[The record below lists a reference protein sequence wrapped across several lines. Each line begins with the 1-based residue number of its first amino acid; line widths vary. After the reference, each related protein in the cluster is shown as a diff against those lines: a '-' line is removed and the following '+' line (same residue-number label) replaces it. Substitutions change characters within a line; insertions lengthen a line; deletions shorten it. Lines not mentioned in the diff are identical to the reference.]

1 MNKIFE
7 RVRES
12 LKSIKIRTIS
22 VLAIAVLI
30 IVIASS
36 FIFKE
41 ENVTKKQEVNSSELA
56 RAMTYDRVEEGDE
69 STNSEYVNFDAFF
82 LRDLDGD
89 GYAEGVRGT
98 CRQIGKQ
105 DTLYM
110 DIKVQGRGYLKN
122 GKILINSKNAYLEAA
137 IPKDV
142 DVKENAIG
150 SNIKQIVFN
159 DLETGTQRLFTG
171 VVKSG
176 NYSYSTSKA
185 DALLNNINNYSQ
197 INSVTLTGVHVAP
210 DGTETLIE
218 KTVEFNIDWYATVEA
233 NFTKTVQE
241 KDVKDMVDEEN
252 DEINLQFDVELKEI
266 KNDAFVNKAQIE
278 LDIPKL
284 NDYDAIRV
292 DVKDANFEY
301 DMATKKLVATREAI
315 VDSNGKIIKNAYV
328 LTNGVRITRFNVTV
342 TYPLEAYKSMG
353 TDSVEL
359 QFKPKA
365 FYEGFNN
372 PNEEFDNPYK
382 SKIITNLFSII
393 FNNMT
398 KEEGS
403 RLDVYVGKYV
413 YNPVRYVVS
422 KDNALKIYNGISTTT
437 TETYEVLW
445 RANNGYYA
453 ENKVCKTTIRNEG
466 SDILVKND
474 GTEISME
481 NMVSNAGIYFSNYK
495 AGLYEDNGYIKVYNN
510 DTDELI
516 ETFTK
521 ENWSKYTKI
530 NPYKYSE
537 PIEHIRIETS
547 EIKPRSQI
555 TIHNVKELN
564 SEYIAENYSLEEFN
578 SFSQIKSNAICDIND
593 IPFCQTTH
601 TAYYEASSSLA
612 KLVMERTSFSTQST
626 EENVEI
632 KIVTETSASDNREKW
647 INGAFL
653 LKMPKEIIDLE
664 INDVTINNSSVSIIS
679 WESYVEDGCTF
690 VKIIT
695 ENDAPTSY
703 EIVINCNMT
712 PDPRLVSTSKEIELY
727 ASNENCENY
736 SSRGEDIYDI
746 NGNLNIKEYVNKTGL
761 TLNLV
766 SPGTL
771 LTNQIATNYD
781 EKGSIA
787 IAPQN
792 AIVEKNQRKAKIEL
806 EIKNGYENTISEI
819 FVLGKIPFK
828 GNTYTISKGDMN
840 SEFDTRMTDAG
851 IQIPEELHGKTTVYY
866 TDVEQPSKDITD
878 SKNRWTTSPAD
889 WSKIKAY
896 LIVLENYSMVTGE
909 THKFTYEIE
918 IPEALNYNE
927 VSYSH
932 HGIYFSL
939 DTEEGKYRTYV
950 EPNKL
955 GFMIAR
961 QFDLEITKYQKDS
974 ERLVGQATYSIIEE
988 GAEEGKARV
997 TDNDGKIIL
1006 KNLFVDKTYII
1017 REIKTSNQYELNSD
1031 EIKFRTSVNAEGKIE
1046 PVLIS
1051 GTLKK
1056 ATNIVVK
1063 ESDAGYVVALA
1074 VEDKVRPNL
1083 KVTAQELGTG
1093 RKLNNIRYM
1102 LTGKGM
1108 PESGKSIITDLN
1120 GELTIAGLYIDEEYV
1135 LQETK
1140 AEGYYVSKVKF
1151 VIRNNNGVY
1160 QAVINEGT
1168 VNENRVELVDEI
1180 PTINFILEK
1189 EKIPTYTLDITKAI
1203 KGESEKF
1210 LVGAKFRLL
1219 KDGKALGEYI
1229 SDENGKIV
1237 ISNLYQYVDGK
1248 DLDCTYIL
1256 KETYA
1261 PAGYAKVKDIVFK
1274 VQKVDGGLEFQE
1286 ELSAGQTAKNYTSEG
1301 DVVHLVIEDSPS
1313 FKLVKKDG
1321 TTAEVLPGVK
1331 FAIYNVDNGDIPAR
1345 DSKGNIIGT
1354 KETINGRE
1362 YYVVVTNENG
1372 EITADLPEG
1381 LYKAIEVEA
1390 DDRYVLKDN
1399 EYYFGIGASREALKT
1414 LDVELYDKYGGINY
1428 DYLRSISETIDGGLV
1443 VGGFFRDVITLTN
1456 GEKLTSRGA
1465 EDGIVIKYD
1474 KDGNIQWYKQIG
1486 GFGTEMIEAVQG
1498 TSDGGII
1505 VGSRMSRQITLE
1517 NGYTT
1522 KTNGLVLIK
1531 YTLTG
1536 EIEWFKDIPN
1546 GEHNYIKSI
1555 SETDNREIIIGVTFY
1570 GAGSVTL
1577 ENGDALYAGREYDS
1591 AIIKYSKNGELLW
1604 HKHLVTTFGTSNVYS
1619 LCGTSDGGIAFAGQF
1634 SSEYNLSDD
1643 VQLVSDRNDGIV
1655 AKYSKTGELEW
1666 YKHIGGN
1673 GDNEMYSIIETSDG
1687 GILVGGVFRSTI
1699 TLDDEN
1705 VLSSKGDSDGLIL
1718 KYSKDGELEWYKQ
1731 VGTSGSDTI
1740 RSVIQSVDGGILV
1753 GGSFRNVLT
1762 FGDKN
1767 VLSPYDTD
1775 GMILKYSESGEELWA
1790 KQITGVGDI
1799 GVYSLV
1805 EMENGDILVGGE
1817 FTNNIILADG
1827 SKAEVATKNG
1837 KTDGI
1842 ILKLV
1847 WKETAEIIPKKVMS
1861 IGGVN
1866 ADSFQ
1871 TVVGTS
1877 DGGIVA
1883 GGTFRNSITLD
1894 DDTVVP
1900 TVNGNN
1906 EYGLIVKYGND
1917 SKIEWYKQLKTNGS
1931 QIKSI
1936 VETSDGGILVGG
1948 KFSSQY
1954 YNDGWFILENGDK
1967 ITSGTQTNGIIF
1979 KYSESGEFEWYK
1991 QIKGNNNAILSLAT
2005 TADDGFLIGG
2015 EFNGSITLDNGEVLT
2030 SVGDCDGIILK
2041 YDKSGDLEYYKRLQD
2056 SAYDTICSVAETADG
2071 GIVAGGYFR
2080 ESLILENGDRITVTG
2095 GGYAGLILKYDKNGK
2110 LEWYKQVGGAG
2121 VYDYIYSVGATS
2133 DGGVIAGG
2141 TFKLNIVLD
2150 NGDRVSGLDIDG
2162 IILKYDKNGNL
2173 EWHKEITERTADAVY
2188 SVKEASDG
2196 GILVGGKIGV
2206 YDSVKNQWPM
2216 RGLIAKY
2223 GSKGDLKWKYTTG
2236 SNINSVSETVDGS
2249 ILLAGNYSGSIIGE
2263 KGENITSQ
2271 GNEDAFIAKVQAEMG
2286 VPDVQ
2291 ELEVKNYLKEFK
2303 ITTNIQQID
2312 GVSGGTI
2319 SGEGLTNFETI
2330 QYGGTSTKEIKI
2342 IPDEGYEIISI
2353 TVNDEE
2359 HQFETLEDGSYIMP
2373 QFTNVTENKNI
2384 VVTYALANSKIT
2396 INKIDSQTKE
2406 RITGAKFKLDQLE
2419 ERQNPKNVI
2428 GELTAN
2434 GQKYVSADKT
2444 NEIIDSLGSLTNN
2457 GTQYFIEQSG
2467 KYVPTNSKTYQIA
2480 NGGTEGIQNTTANSY
2495 IPIDLTNKEGKYV
2508 VVVNAESSSQTA
2520 DYGYATVTETTT
2532 APEYNSSTGRFV
2544 YISGTKVAKDYI
2556 SMVLEG
2562 GKVYYLHLGYRKDGS
2577 VDTGNDQI
2585 VINSI
2590 NLYQAIITNY
2600 NFIENAGKY
2609 ESNNQSKDDTVANSY
2624 IPIDLTEY
2632 VGKYNLTVNA
2642 EIVSQSGGDYGYA
2655 TVTENTTRP
2664 TYGNALGR
2672 FIYISGTQVAKDYN
2686 TVLNGGKIYY
2696 LHFGYYKNA
2705 SISFGDDKFTI
2716 NSINITTNDSELY
2729 HTEIETNLDGQA
2741 IIQVPFGKYKVTE
2754 LVAPEGYWLNEEPTT
2769 IEFRQEG
2776 VKEFDIPNER
2786 KGKVTVHHYIKGT
2799 TTALAEDEIS
2809 EYRPNDAYTT
2819 VPKVDFEKYE
2829 LEKDENGEYI
2839 IPSNAVGT
2847 YTSEDIVVTYYYV
2860 KKSIPLVVKHY
2871 IEGTEMSV
2879 PLADGSLAEDE
2890 IYSGQEGE
2898 EYQTSSKE
2906 NIDWK
2911 YKLVE
2916 EPENETGV
2924 YEYPEVNVIYYYRL
2938 KDYDIA
2944 TEVKTHEET
2953 NVFGETVEVKG
2964 GSISGEGLASYE
2976 NVIVEANST
2985 KDIVVEAEE
2994 GYKIKSIKVQK
3005 ISEDGTITEE
3015 NVELEGDIRTY
3026 TLDKF
3031 TNVIT
3036 DIKVIAEFEK
3046 LQGTVTVHHYI
3057 EGTTTR
3063 VTLSDGT
3070 EAPDEIKT
3078 GYVGDVYA
3086 TKALESVK
3094 VKYRVVNEPDNSS
3107 GQYIYGNI
3115 EVIYYYK
3122 LREYNYTVEYY
3133 YNGEKDET
3141 VTETATA
3148 EYGTQITEYPQK
3160 IKDGYKFEKEE
3171 NKPLTITENEAN
3183 NVIKSYYIK
3192 RQDLTYI
3199 VNYLDKETNKVIKSP
3214 KVVVNQEFESIINA
3228 ADEVIAIKEYNYDS
3242 CEKESITITT
3252 KESDNVI
3259 NLYYTKRKEQIVIN
3273 NVDRKTKELLVG
3285 AKFKISPDTDN
3296 VSIGNLVANGQE
3308 YSEGMDAT
3316 KEITEVRGEL
3326 TNNGEYYFVE
3336 RDGKYIP
3343 TNGKTY
3349 QGSRGKGNTTA
3360 NSYIKI
3366 DLSQKTGTY
3375 YVVVNA
3381 RVSSQNLLDYGYAT
3395 ITETTS
3401 APAYNS
3407 NSGRFIY
3414 ISGTKSAEDYTAI
3427 LEGGKTYYLHL
3438 GYRKDILI
3446 DSGEDQ
3452 IEFNSI
3458 KVYGTKKSTYNF
3470 TENSGRYESNNQ
3482 GKDNTIA
3489 TSYIPIDLLD
3499 ATREYELIV
3508 NAEISSQNG
3517 GDYGYAII
3525 TETPERP
3532 VYSSSEKFINIS
3544 GTQSAQEYV
3553 TTLQSGKVYYLHLG
3567 YYKDGST
3574 SAGEDKFTVN
3584 NIELKAKGDS
3594 ESVIEVEINDA
3605 GKATVELTK
3614 GLYKIT
3620 QLEAPEG
3627 YHLNEESVII
3637 EVSEDGEHSVTI
3649 ENDKKTKVIVNHYI
3663 AIKNEDGS
3671 YTYTEEKVIAKDGTE
3686 IQSEEKIGKEGF
3698 EYKSEAVSSEDL
3710 KAIYEVCVI
3719 PDNAIGIYTRDTI
3732 VVTYYYKLKEYNYKV
3747 EYYYNGEKDEKVT
3760 EIEKATYGTQIEEY
3774 ISKIKDG
3781 YKFEKEENRPLTV
3794 TENEANNVISVYYIK
3809 RTDLS
3814 YKVNYLEKGTDKV
3827 LHTQKI
3833 QGNKEFESVINS
3845 EDERIDINGYNYD
3858 SVDKD
3863 TLTITTGENVMNI
3876 YYTKRT
3882 DLSYKVNY
3890 LEKDTNK
3897 VLSTQKVQNNMIFE
3911 DVVTPSDEVITID
3924 GYNYDS
3930 VDKDSLT
3937 ITTGE
3942 NIINIYYTKRTDLS
3956 YKVNYLEKD
3965 TNKVLST
3972 QKVVDSVT
3980 FEDIITSS
3988 DEVID
3993 IDGYNYDSVDKE
4005 TLTITTRENVIN
4017 IYYVKRSDLSYKV
4030 NYLEKDTSKVLSTQ
4044 KLQNNV
4050 TFESV
4055 VNSENEVIEIDGYI
4069 FDSADK
4075 DTLSITTGE
4084 NVINLYYTK
4093 RTDLSYKVNYLEKD
4107 TNKVLKIAKEQDGMK
4122 FADAVKAEDEV
4133 IDIDGYNY
4141 DSNDKVVLIIT
4152 TGENVINI
4160 YYTKRTDLSYK
4171 VNYVEKGTNKVL
4183 GTQKIVNDVTFEE
4196 VIISSD
4202 EIIDI
4207 DGYDYDSV
4215 DKDRLTITTGENVI
4229 NIYYTKRTDLSY
4241 KVNYLEKDTNKVLN
4255 TQKVQNNMILES
4267 VVNTENEVIEI
4278 DGYNYD
4284 SVDKDSLTITTSEN
4298 VINIYYTKRNDLS
4311 YKVNYLEKDT
4321 DKVLSTQKIV
4331 NDVTFEDTIK
4341 ASDEV
4346 VDIDGYDY
4354 NSVNVDTLTIATG
4367 ENIINIYYTKRNDLS
4382 YKVNY
4387 LEKDTNKVLS
4397 TQKVVND
4404 VTFEDVIKASDEVV
4418 DIDGYNYDSVDK
4430 NNLTITI
4437 GENVINIYY
4446 TKRTDLSYKVNYLE
4460 KDTDKVLSTQ
4470 KVQEGMTFEDVVI
4483 SDNEVIEID
4492 GYNYDAVDK
4501 DTLTITTGENVINI
4515 YYTKRNDLSYK
4526 VNYLEKGTGK
4536 VLSTQKVATNVTFED
4551 VITSSDEVINIDGYS
4566 YDSVDKDELVITTS
4580 ENAINIYYTKRTDL
4594 NYKVNYLEK
4603 DTNKVLSVQKVV
4615 NEVIF
4620 EEVIK
4625 SRDEVINING
4635 YNYDSVD
4642 KDTLTIT
4649 TGENVINIYYIKRT
4663 DLSYKV
4669 NYLEKETNKVLSTQK
4684 VVGNIIFEDVIN
4696 AENEVITIDGYIFD
4710 SSDKDTLTISTSENV
4725 INLYY
4730 TKRTDLSYKVNYLEK
4745 DTNKVLKMAKDQDGM
4760 KFADTVKAEDEIVEI
4775 DGYNY
4780 DSNDKVVLIITT
4792 GENVINI
4799 YYTKRVDLSYKVNYL
4814 EKDTDKVLSTQKDQD
4829 GMKFAEVVT
4838 SSNEIIDIDGYTYD
4852 SVDNP
4857 ILVITTGENV
4867 INIYYVKRTDLSYKV
4882 NYLEKDT
4889 NKVLSAQKVV
4899 DNATF
4904 EDVITSSEEVIDI
4917 AGYDY
4922 NSVDKETLTITTSEN
4937 VINIYYTKRTDL
4949 SYTVNYLEKDTNKVL
4964 KDQKV
4969 VDNVTFE
4976 DVIKASDEVVYIYG
4990 YNYDSANV
4998 DELVIATKDN
5008 VINLYYTKKDAS
5020 VIVHHYVEGTT
5031 TKVANDV
5038 TVTGKVGDDYE
5049 TTIAEDLPSKYEL
5062 VQAPAN
5068 ATGTMTEDTI
5078 EVIYYYKLKATKVI
5092 VHHYE
5097 EGTTNKLS
5105 EDVEIEGLIDSEYT
5119 TEVAT
5124 DIPVKYTLSQT
5135 PANATGV
5142 MTEEVIEVIYYYA
5155 VKDAELNIF
5164 YLEKNTDIELARPEK
5179 QTGKVGEMYRTDAK
5193 EIEGYT
5199 LVENSGNTTG
5209 QLEVEPLTVIYY
5221 YLQNTRATVQ
5231 YINITTG
5238 EILDERTD
5246 EGLVGDEFVTETKT
5260 FDDYILVQEP
5270 EQKTVNMAKDEI
5282 ILKYYYLHVSGG
5294 IIEEHIDIIN
5304 NDVLY
5309 NEVHEGN
5316 EGDEYSIP
5324 SKEFTGYDLVEDR
5337 LPANSEGY
5345 MTVSPITV
5353 TYYYIHRAKV
5363 TTQYIDK
5370 TTGNRIEEDV
5380 VETGHEDDPYTTE
5393 NKIFEGYRLIQVPEN
5408 SNGNMTKEDIIVKYY
5423 YVPESAGVVERH
5435 LDVLTDEPL
5444 VEERNYYGYAEDNYE
5459 TEAKQIPGYDLVKER
5474 YPENATGKMTKEEIV
5489 VTYYYARR
5497 VQVQVKYV
5505 DKITGQEIA
5514 DTEVIDGHKGDN
5526 YTTEEKAISGYDLI
5540 EVPTNQ
5546 KGIMFDD
5553 ITEVIYYYIRPAKV
5567 ITNYYDIDTK
5577 ETIAAEEVIDGH
5589 EGDEYET
5596 VQKEI
5601 KYYNLVEM
5609 PQNAKGNMKAED
5621 IMVNYY
5627 YKKKD
5632 FNLKVEKQ
5640 VKEIAYNGQV
5650 LSINGNIG
5658 KVELD
5663 KSGLTSAEV
5672 VVTYEIK
5679 VTNTAELKGR
5689 AELIENIPNGM
5700 TMKEEENK
5708 TWVIHE
5714 DTAILS
5720 VEDLEPGQERSYN
5733 VIMRWN
5739 PSENNLGMKE
5749 NIAEIVKVDNEAGF
5763 EEITIDDNKG
5773 KADLVISIKTGAE
5786 DNNTIVKLA
5795 ILVIFIVLGIT
5806 VTCIIVEEKNRK

>member
-137 IPKDV
+137 IPKDI

-878 SKNRWTTSPAD
+878 SKNRWTTSPED

-1046 PVLIS
+1046 SVLIS

-1102 LTGKGM
+1102 LTGKGT

-1180 PTINFILEK
+1180 PTINFVLEK

-1274 VQKVDGGLEFQE
+1274 VQKVDGVLEFQE

-1331 FAIYNVDNGDIPAR
+1331 FAIYNVDGNDVPAK
-1345 DSKGNIIGT
+1345 DSKGNIIGI

-1362 YYVVVTNENG
+1362 YYCLTTNENG
-1372 EITADLPEG
+1372 ELTADLPEG
-1381 LYKAIEVEA
+1381 LYKAVEVET

-1414 LDVELYDKYGGINY
+1414 LDVELYEHIGGTNI
-1428 DYLRSISETIDGGLV
+1428 DYIKSISKTIDGGAV
-1443 VGGFFRDVITLTN
+1443 AGGYFRGEITLKN
-1456 GEKLTSRGA
+1456 GEKIVSRGDY
-1465 EDGIVIKYD
+1465 DGIVIKYD
-1474 KDGNIQWYKQIG
+1474 IDGDIQWYKQIG
-1486 GFGTEMIEAVQG
+1486 G
-1498 TSDGGII
+1498 
-1505 VGSRMSRQITLE
+1505 
-1517 NGYTT
+1517 
-1522 KTNGLVLIK
+1522 
-1531 YTLTG
+1531 TG
-1536 EIEWFKDIPN
+1536 EDA
-1546 GEHNYIKSI
+1546 Y
-1555 SETDNREIIIGVTFY
+1555 V
-1570 GAGSVTL
+1570 SVL
-1577 ENGDALYAGREYDS
+1577 
-1591 AIIKYSKNGELLW
+1591 
-1604 HKHLVTTFGTSNVYS
+1604 
-1619 LCGTSDGGIAFAGQF
+1619 GTSDGGIAVGIKRAG
-1634 SSEYNLSDD
+1634 SANTLEDGYVTSDNGL
-1643 VQLVSDRNDGIV
+1643 LVL
-1655 AKYSKTGELEW
+1655 KYSVDGSLEW
-1666 YKHIGGN
+1666 YKDIPASAGWAYIQSIEETANRDIVIGVHWCYWLTLENGEGISGGTGYDIAWIEYSEQGDFKGYYHYDITVDTGDINSIAGTKDGGMVIGGN
-1673 GDNEMYSIIETSDG
+1673 FATKITIDDDIQLTATAGNGWSEGQDGLIIKYNKDRKVEWYKQLEGPNEDKINSVIETSDG
-1687 GILVGGVFRSTI
+1687 GILAAGTFVSSV
-1699 TLDDEN
+1699 TLDN
-1705 VLSSKGDSDGLIL
+1705 GKVLTSLGGRDIILL
-1718 KYSKDGELEWYKQ
+1718 KYSNLGELEWYEQ
-1731 VGTSGSDTI
+1731 IGTTGHDDIYSAI
-1740 RSVIQSVDGGILV
+1740 AANDGGILL
-1753 GGSFRNVLT
+1753 GGSFEGLLHLND
-1762 FGDKN
+1762 GS
-1767 VLSPYDTD
+1767 VLSNYGKD
-1775 GMILKYSESGEELWA
+1775 GIVFKYTVDGKQEWV
-1790 KQITGVGDI
+1790 KQITGSGNI
-1799 GVYSLV
+1799 SVYSLAG
-1805 EMENGDILVGGE
+1805 MENEEILLATVFE
-1817 FTNNIILADG
+1817 NNIILGNLDLLKTRG
-1827 SKAEVATKNG
+1827 S
-1837 KTDGI
+1837 TDGAV
-1842 ILKLV
+1842 LKLI
-1847 WKETAEIIPKKVMS
+1847 WKETSEIIPKKVMS

-2263 KGENITSQ
+2263 KGETITSQ

-2291 ELEVKNYLKEFK
+2291 ELEVKNYIKEFK
-2303 ITTNIQQID
+2303 VTTNIKKIN
-2312 GVSGGTI
+2312 GVQGGTI
-2319 SGEGLTNFETI
+2319 SGEGLINFETI
-2330 QYGGTSTKEIKI
+2330 QYGGTSTKEIKLV
-2342 IPDEGYEIISI
+2342 PDEGYEIISI

-2359 HQFETLEDGSYIMP
+2359 HQFETLEDGTYIMP

-2434 GQKYVSADKT
+2434 GQEYVSADKT

-2480 NGGTEGIQNTTANSY
+2480 NGGTEG
-2495 IPIDLTNKEGKYV
+2495 
-2508 VVVNAESSSQTA
+2508 
-2520 DYGYATVTETTT
+2520 
-2532 APEYNSSTGRFV
+2532 YNS
-2544 YISGTKVAKDYI
+2544 
-2556 SMVLEG
+2556 
-2562 GKVYYLHLGYRKDGS
+2562 
-2577 VDTGNDQI
+2577 
-2585 VINSI
+2585 
-2590 NLYQAIITNY
+2590 
-2600 NFIENAGKY
+2600 
-2609 ESNNQSKDDTVANSY
+2609 
-2624 IPIDLTEY
+2624 
-2632 VGKYNLTVNA
+2632 
-2642 EIVSQSGGDYGYA
+2642 
-2655 TVTENTTRP
+2655 
-2664 TYGNALGR
+2664 
-2672 FIYISGTQVAKDYN
+2672 
-2686 TVLNGGKIYY
+2686 
-2696 LHFGYYKNA
+2696 
-2705 SISFGDDKFTI
+2705 
-2716 NSINITTNDSELY
+2716 
-2729 HTEIETNLDGQA
+2729 
-2741 IIQVPFGKYKVTE
+2741 
-2754 LVAPEGYWLNEEPTT
+2754 
-2769 IEFRQEG
+2769 
-2776 VKEFDIPNER
+2776 
-2786 KGKVTVHHYIKGT
+2786 
-2799 TTALAEDEIS
+2799 
-2809 EYRPNDAYTT
+2809 
-2819 VPKVDFEKYE
+2819 
-2829 LEKDENGEYI
+2829 
-2839 IPSNAVGT
+2839 
-2847 YTSEDIVVTYYYV
+2847 
-2860 KKSIPLVVKHY
+2860 
-2871 IEGTEMSV
+2871 
-2879 PLADGSLAEDE
+2879 
-2890 IYSGQEGE
+2890 
-2898 EYQTSSKE
+2898 
-2906 NIDWK
+2906 
-2911 YKLVE
+2911 
-2916 EPENETGV
+2916 
-2924 YEYPEVNVIYYYRL
+2924 
-2938 KDYDIA
+2938 
-2944 TEVKTHEET
+2944 
-2953 NVFGETVEVKG
+2953 
-2964 GSISGEGLASYE
+2964 
-2976 NVIVEANST
+2976 
-2985 KDIVVEAEE
+2985 
-2994 GYKIKSIKVQK
+2994 
-3005 ISEDGTITEE
+3005 
-3015 NVELEGDIRTY
+3015 
-3026 TLDKF
+3026 
-3031 TNVIT
+3031 
-3036 DIKVIAEFEK
+3036 
-3046 LQGTVTVHHYI
+3046 
-3057 EGTTTR
+3057 
-3063 VTLSDGT
+3063 
-3070 EAPDEIKT
+3070 
-3078 GYVGDVYA
+3078 
-3086 TKALESVK
+3086 
-3094 VKYRVVNEPDNSS
+3094 
-3107 GQYIYGNI
+3107 
-3115 EVIYYYK
+3115 
-3122 LREYNYTVEYY
+3122 
-3133 YNGEKDET
+3133 
-3141 VTETATA
+3141 
-3148 EYGTQITEYPQK
+3148 
-3160 IKDGYKFEKEE
+3160 
-3171 NKPLTITENEAN
+3171 
-3183 NVIKSYYIK
+3183 
-3192 RQDLTYI
+3192 
-3199 VNYLDKETNKVIKSP
+3199 
-3214 KVVVNQEFESIINA
+3214 
-3228 ADEVIAIKEYNYDS
+3228 
-3242 CEKESITITT
+3242 
-3252 KESDNVI
+3252 
-3259 NLYYTKRKEQIVIN
+3259 
-3273 NVDRKTKELLVG
+3273 
-3285 AKFKISPDTDN
+3285 
-3296 VSIGNLVANGQE
+3296 
-3308 YSEGMDAT
+3308 
-3316 KEITEVRGEL
+3316 
-3326 TNNGEYYFVE
+3326 
-3336 RDGKYIP
+3336 
-3343 TNGKTY
+3343 
-3349 QGSRGKGNTTA
+3349 
-3360 NSYIKI
+3360 
-3366 DLSQKTGTY
+3366 
-3375 YVVVNA
+3375 
-3381 RVSSQNLLDYGYAT
+3381 
-3395 ITETTS
+3395 
-3401 APAYNS
+3401 
-3407 NSGRFIY
+3407 
-3414 ISGTKSAEDYTAI
+3414 
-3427 LEGGKTYYLHL
+3427 
-3438 GYRKDILI
+3438 
-3446 DSGEDQ
+3446 
-3452 IEFNSI
+3452 
-3458 KVYGTKKSTYNF
+3458 
-3470 TENSGRYESNNQ
+3470 
-3482 GKDNTIA
+3482 
-3489 TSYIPIDLLD
+3489 
-3499 ATREYELIV
+3499 
-3508 NAEISSQNG
+3508 
-3517 GDYGYAII
+3517 
-3525 TETPERP
+3525 
-3532 VYSSSEKFINIS
+3532 
-3544 GTQSAQEYV
+3544 
-3553 TTLQSGKVYYLHLG
+3553 
-3567 YYKDGST
+3567 
-3574 SAGEDKFTVN
+3574 
-3584 NIELKAKGDS
+3584 
-3594 ESVIEVEINDA
+3594 
-3605 GKATVELTK
+3605 
-3614 GLYKIT
+3614 
-3620 QLEAPEG
+3620 
-3627 YHLNEESVII
+3627 
-3637 EVSEDGEHSVTI
+3637 
-3649 ENDKKTKVIVNHYI
+3649 
-3663 AIKNEDGS
+3663 
-3671 YTYTEEKVIAKDGTE
+3671 
-3686 IQSEEKIGKEGF
+3686 
-3698 EYKSEAVSSEDL
+3698 
-3710 KAIYEVCVI
+3710 
-3719 PDNAIGIYTRDTI
+3719 
-3732 VVTYYYKLKEYNYKV
+3732 
-3747 EYYYNGEKDEKVT
+3747 
-3760 EIEKATYGTQIEEY
+3760 
-3774 ISKIKDG
+3774 
-3781 YKFEKEENRPLTV
+3781 
-3794 TENEANNVISVYYIK
+3794 
-3809 RTDLS
+3809 
-3814 YKVNYLEKGTDKV
+3814 
-3827 LHTQKI
+3827 
-3833 QGNKEFESVINS
+3833 
-3845 EDERIDINGYNYD
+3845 
-3858 SVDKD
+3858 
-3863 TLTITTGENVMNI
+3863 
-3876 YYTKRT
+3876 
-3882 DLSYKVNY
+3882 
-3890 LEKDTNK
+3890 
-3897 VLSTQKVQNNMIFE
+3897 
-3911 DVVTPSDEVITID
+3911 
-3924 GYNYDS
+3924 
-3930 VDKDSLT
+3930 
-3937 ITTGE
+3937 
-3942 NIINIYYTKRTDLS
+3942 
-3956 YKVNYLEKD
+3956 
-3965 TNKVLST
+3965 
-3972 QKVVDSVT
+3972 
-3980 FEDIITSS
+3980 
-3988 DEVID
+3988 
-3993 IDGYNYDSVDKE
+3993 
-4005 TLTITTRENVIN
+4005 
-4017 IYYVKRSDLSYKV
+4017 
-4030 NYLEKDTSKVLSTQ
+4030 
-4044 KLQNNV
+4044 
-4050 TFESV
+4050 
-4055 VNSENEVIEIDGYI
+4055 
-4069 FDSADK
+4069 
-4075 DTLSITTGE
+4075 
-4084 NVINLYYTK
+4084 
-4093 RTDLSYKVNYLEKD
+4093 
-4107 TNKVLKIAKEQDGMK
+4107 
-4122 FADAVKAEDEV
+4122 
-4133 IDIDGYNY
+4133 
-4141 DSNDKVVLIIT
+4141 
-4152 TGENVINI
+4152 
-4160 YYTKRTDLSYK
+4160 
-4171 VNYVEKGTNKVL
+4171 
-4183 GTQKIVNDVTFEE
+4183 
-4196 VIISSD
+4196 
-4202 EIIDI
+4202 
-4207 DGYDYDSV
+4207 
-4215 DKDRLTITTGENVI
+4215 
-4229 NIYYTKRTDLSY
+4229 
-4241 KVNYLEKDTNKVLN
+4241 
-4255 TQKVQNNMILES
+4255 
-4267 VVNTENEVIEI
+4267 
-4278 DGYNYD
+4278 
-4284 SVDKDSLTITTSEN
+4284 
-4298 VINIYYTKRNDLS
+4298 
-4311 YKVNYLEKDT
+4311 
-4321 DKVLSTQKIV
+4321 
-4331 NDVTFEDTIK
+4331 
-4341 ASDEV
+4341 
-4346 VDIDGYDY
+4346 
-4354 NSVNVDTLTIATG
+4354 
-4367 ENIINIYYTKRNDLS
+4367 
-4382 YKVNY
+4382 
-4387 LEKDTNKVLS
+4387 
-4397 TQKVVND
+4397 
-4404 VTFEDVIKASDEVV
+4404 
-4418 DIDGYNYDSVDK
+4418 
-4430 NNLTITI
+4430 
-4437 GENVINIYY
+4437 
-4446 TKRTDLSYKVNYLE
+4446 
-4460 KDTDKVLSTQ
+4460 
-4470 KVQEGMTFEDVVI
+4470 
-4483 SDNEVIEID
+4483 
-4492 GYNYDAVDK
+4492 
-4501 DTLTITTGENVINI
+4501 
-4515 YYTKRNDLSYK
+4515 
-4526 VNYLEKGTGK
+4526 
-4536 VLSTQKVATNVTFED
+4536 
-4551 VITSSDEVINIDGYS
+4551 
-4566 YDSVDKDELVITTS
+4566 
-4580 ENAINIYYTKRTDL
+4580 
-4594 NYKVNYLEK
+4594 
-4603 DTNKVLSVQKVV
+4603 
-4615 NEVIF
+4615 
-4620 EEVIK
+4620 
-4625 SRDEVINING
+4625 
-4635 YNYDSVD
+4635 
-4642 KDTLTIT
+4642 
-4649 TGENVINIYYIKRT
+4649 
-4663 DLSYKV
+4663 
-4669 NYLEKETNKVLSTQK
+4669 
-4684 VVGNIIFEDVIN
+4684 
-4696 AENEVITIDGYIFD
+4696 
-4710 SSDKDTLTISTSENV
+4710 
-4725 INLYY
+4725 
-4730 TKRTDLSYKVNYLEK
+4730 
-4745 DTNKVLKMAKDQDGM
+4745 
-4760 KFADTVKAEDEIVEI
+4760 
-4775 DGYNY
+4775 
-4780 DSNDKVVLIITT
+4780 
-4792 GENVINI
+4792 
-4799 YYTKRVDLSYKVNYL
+4799 
-4814 EKDTDKVLSTQKDQD
+4814 
-4829 GMKFAEVVT
+4829 
-4838 SSNEIIDIDGYTYD
+4838 
-4852 SVDNP
+4852 
-4857 ILVITTGENV
+4857 
-4867 INIYYVKRTDLSYKV
+4867 
-4882 NYLEKDT
+4882 
-4889 NKVLSAQKVV
+4889 
-4899 DNATF
+4899 
-4904 EDVITSSEEVIDI
+4904 
-4917 AGYDY
+4917 
-4922 NSVDKETLTITTSEN
+4922 
-4937 VINIYYTKRTDL
+4937 
-4949 SYTVNYLEKDTNKVL
+4949 
-4964 KDQKV
+4964 
-4969 VDNVTFE
+4969 
-4976 DVIKASDEVVYIYG
+4976 
-4990 YNYDSANV
+4990 
-4998 DELVIATKDN
+4998 
-5008 VINLYYTKKDAS
+5008 
-5020 VIVHHYVEGTT
+5020 
-5031 TKVANDV
+5031 
-5038 TVTGKVGDDYE
+5038 
-5049 TTIAEDLPSKYEL
+5049 
-5062 VQAPAN
+5062 
-5068 ATGTMTEDTI
+5068 
-5078 EVIYYYKLKATKVI
+5078 
-5092 VHHYE
+5092 
-5097 EGTTNKLS
+5097 
-5105 EDVEIEGLIDSEYT
+5105 
-5119 TEVAT
+5119 
-5124 DIPVKYTLSQT
+5124 
-5135 PANATGV
+5135 
-5142 MTEEVIEVIYYYA
+5142 
-5155 VKDAELNIF
+5155 
-5164 YLEKNTDIELARPEK
+5164 
-5179 QTGKVGEMYRTDAK
+5179 
-5193 EIEGYT
+5193 
-5199 LVENSGNTTG
+5199 
-5209 QLEVEPLTVIYY
+5209 
-5221 YLQNTRATVQ
+5221 
-5231 YINITTG
+5231 
-5238 EILDERTD
+5238 
-5246 EGLVGDEFVTETKT
+5246 
-5260 FDDYILVQEP
+5260 
-5270 EQKTVNMAKDEI
+5270 
-5282 ILKYYYLHVSGG
+5282 
-5294 IIEEHIDIIN
+5294 
-5304 NDVLY
+5304 
-5309 NEVHEGN
+5309 
-5316 EGDEYSIP
+5316 
-5324 SKEFTGYDLVEDR
+5324 
-5337 LPANSEGY
+5337 
-5345 MTVSPITV
+5345 
-5353 TYYYIHRAKV
+5353 
-5363 TTQYIDK
+5363 
-5370 TTGNRIEEDV
+5370 
-5380 VETGHEDDPYTTE
+5380 
-5393 NKIFEGYRLIQVPEN
+5393 
-5408 SNGNMTKEDIIVKYY
+5408 
-5423 YVPESAGVVERH
+5423 
-5435 LDVLTDEPL
+5435 
-5444 VEERNYYGYAEDNYE
+5444 
-5459 TEAKQIPGYDLVKER
+5459 
-5474 YPENATGKMTKEEIV
+5474 
-5489 VTYYYARR
+5489 
-5497 VQVQVKYV
+5497 
-5505 DKITGQEIA
+5505 
-5514 DTEVIDGHKGDN
+5514 
-5526 YTTEEKAISGYDLI
+5526 
-5540 EVPTNQ
+5540 
-5546 KGIMFDD
+5546 
-5553 ITEVIYYYIRPAKV
+5553 
-5567 ITNYYDIDTK
+5567 
-5577 ETIAAEEVIDGH
+5577 
-5589 EGDEYET
+5589 
-5596 VQKEI
+5596 
-5601 KYYNLVEM
+5601 
-5609 PQNAKGNMKAED
+5609 
-5621 IMVNYY
+5621 
-5627 YKKKD
+5627 
-5632 FNLKVEKQ
+5632 
-5640 VKEIAYNGQV
+5640 
-5650 LSINGNIG
+5650 
-5658 KVELD
+5658 
-5663 KSGLTSAEV
+5663 
-5672 VVTYEIK
+5672 
-5679 VTNTAELKGR
+5679 
-5689 AELIENIPNGM
+5689 
-5700 TMKEEENK
+5700 
-5708 TWVIHE
+5708 
-5714 DTAILS
+5714 
-5720 VEDLEPGQERSYN
+5720 
-5733 VIMRWN
+5733 
-5739 PSENNLGMKE
+5739 
-5749 NIAEIVKVDNEAGF
+5749 
-5763 EEITIDDNKG
+5763 
-5773 KADLVISIKTGAE
+5773 
-5786 DNNTIVKLA
+5786 
-5795 ILVIFIVLGIT
+5795 
-5806 VTCIIVEEKNRK
+5806 